1 MSDFKKQHPVA
12 AVSQVFETIKQNFI
26 TLIILFFIGTSNT
39 DGYFL
44 YFLAAGIGLSFIAG
58 VFGWWVF
65 RYRVNGD
72 ELQIKK
78 GVFIKN
84 NIYMSKD
91 RIQVIDITEG
101 LIQRIFG
108 LVKVEI
114 KTAGGGT
121 ESATISAIS
130 REDAESL
137 RTELR
142 KKNGQADLKSENEG
156 NQLQDE
162 EEKILDT
169 WKLPNKDLVYAAFT
183 SGNFGLIAS
192 ILGAVSGQLNE
203 VINEETIEYLY
214 EVLPGFNNVTMI
226 ITVVVAIIVI
236 SWTLSFL
243 GVIFNYSDF
252 QIEKTS
258 KELIITSGLIERKYI
273 TIPFDRIQAVRFV
286 EGVIRQPFGYGMV
299 YIESAGFNQTQKGR
313 SIVIA
318 PYLAADKFSEFLSN
332 FLSEYEQPEYEIKP
346 KPKVKFRY
354 IRRPAY
360 LILFL
365 LPFVWLLLDYGWLMV
380 FLLPL
385 VGVLG
390 WLRYRD
396 AAIGIDEEFIRS
408 RFRMISRTTAIAKR
422 IRVQNVELSQN
433 PFQSRKDVYSLSTT
447 VASGAGGLNFEVEDL
462 NAEDCQKVYDW
473 VVKRKDQNVSQE
485 YNHLKTNVSPEEDQE

>member
-26 TLIILFFIGTSNT
+26 TIIILLFIGTSNT

-44 YFLAAGIGLSFIAG
+44 YFLAAGIGLSLIAG

-65 RYRVNGD
+65 RYRVKND
-72 ELQIKK
+72 ELQIRK
-78 GVFIKN
+78 GVFVKN
-84 NIYMSKD
+84 NIYMSKE

-101 LIQRIFG
+101 LIQRLFG

-130 REDAESL
+130 RDEAEAL

-142 KKNGQADLKSENEG
+142 NKNGQSTADSEDD
-156 NQLQDE
+156 LE
-162 EEKILDT
+162 EEQADEDRILDS

-214 EVLPGFNNVTMI
+214 EILPGFNNVTMI
-226 ITVVVAIIVI
+226 ITIVVAIIVI

-252 QIEKTS
+252 QLQKTS
-258 KELIITSGLIERKYI
+258 KELIITSGLIERKHV

-299 YIESAGFNQTQKGR
+299 YIESAGFNQAQKGR

-318 PYLAADKFSEFLSN
+318 PYLAADKFSEFLGD
-332 FLSEYEQPEYEIKP
+332 FLTEYQEPDYEFKPESQ
-346 KPKVKFRY
+346 VKFRY
-354 IRRPAY
+354 MRRPAY
-360 LILFL
+360 LLLVLLPFAWYFLEYGWLLVFL
-365 LPFVWLLLDYGWLMV
+365 LPFMGL
-380 FLLPL
+380 
-385 VGVLG
+385 LG
-390 WLRYRD
+390 WMRYKD
-396 AAIGIDEEFIRS
+396 AAIGLDREYIRS
-408 RFRMISRTTAIAKR
+408 RFRSISRTTSISKR
-422 IRVQNVELSQN
+422 VRVQDVNLSQN
-433 PFQSRKDVYSLSTT
+433 PFQKRKNIYSLSTT
-447 VASGAGGLNFEVEDL
+447 VASGAGGMSFEVKDL
-462 NAEDCQKVYDW
+462 NGDACLQVYSWVTGISNGDKVDAA
-473 VVKRKDQNVSQE
+473 DEGETLDDNQ
-485 YNHLKTNVSPEEDQE
+485 

>member
-12 AVSQVFETIKQNFI
+12 AVSQVFETIKQNFV

-39 DGYFL
+39 EGYFL
-44 YFLAAGIGLSFIAG
+44 YFLAAGIGLSLFAG

-65 RYRVNGD
+65 RYRVKDD
-72 ELQIKK
+72 ELQIRK
-78 GVFIKN
+78 GVFVKN

-101 LIQRIFG
+101 LIQRLFG

-121 ESATISAIS
+121 ESATISAIT
-130 REDAESL
+130 REEAEAL

-142 KKNGQADLKSENEG
+142 KKNGQVATEAEDGLADE
-156 NQLQDE
+156 QDE
-162 EEKILDT
+162 EEILDT

-214 EVLPGFNNVTMI
+214 EILPGFNNVTMI
-226 ITVVVAIIVI
+226 ITVVVAIIVV

-252 QIEKTS
+252 RLQKTK
-258 KELIITSGLIERKYI
+258 KELIITSGLIERKHI

-299 YIESAGFNQTQKGR
+299 YVESAGFNQTQKGR

-318 PYLAADKFSEFLSN
+318 PYLAADAFSTFLSD
-332 FLSEYEQPEYEIKP
+332 FLPEYQEPEYEITP

-360 LILFL
+360 LILL
-365 LPFVWLLLDYGWLMV
+365 ALPIVWFLLDYGWLLGLM
-380 FLLPL
+380 LPL
-385 VGVLG
+385 MGFLG

-396 AAIGIDEEFIRS
+396 AAIGINEEYIRS
-408 RFRMISRTTAIAKR
+408 RFRNISRTTAISKR

-433 PFQSRKDVYSLSTT
+433 PFQKRKQVYSLSTT
-447 VASGAGGLNFEVEDL
+447 VASGAGGMNFEVDDL
-462 NAEDCQKVYDW
+462 NQNDCLLVYNW
-473 VVKRKDQNVSQE
+473 VAGNEHVTKPDDAVEEVTNSDQTESRF
-485 YNHLKTNVSPEEDQE
+485 Y